1 MEKMNVEYW
10 KTEDVKPYENN
21 PRINDGAVEATA
33 NSIKEFGWKQP
44 IVVDKEGVII
54 VGHTRL
60 KAAKKLGME
69 EVPVLVAKDL
79 TFEQADAYRLA
90 DNKTGEI
97 SEWDMDM
104 LGDELSQIEDI
115 DMTDFGFDDEDLEL
129 QDENTGAEEDD
140 EFDGEVP
147 ENPTS
152 KVGDIYKLGEHRLM
166 VGDSTDPD
174 QVKQLMDGEKADL
187 LITDPPYNVD
197 LGNGGSQDEARKRH
211 RRTDGLVIANDNM
224 EDKDFRQ
231 FLKKA
236 YTAADANMKPG
247 ATFYIWHADSER
259 LNFEGAC
266 KDIGWQV
273 RETLIWNKNSMTFGR
288 QDYQWKHE
296 PCLYGW
302 KDGASHFW
310 NSDRKQTTV
319 LDFDRPT
326 KSKLHPTMKPI
337 PLFDYQIKNSSKRGQ
352 KVLDLFGGSGT
363 TMIACEQ
370 NGRKSYLME
379 IDPKYAD
386 VIIDRWEEFTGKKA
400 EKLN

>member
-1 MEKMNVEYW
+1 MAKMNIEYW

-69 EVPVLVAKDL
+69 KVPVLVAKDL
-79 TFEQADAYRLA
+79 SSEQANAYRLA

-97 SEWDMDM
+97 SEWNMDM

-129 QDENTGAEEDD
+129 QDENTDAEDD
-140 EFDGEVP
+140 EFDGEIP
-147 ENPTS
+147 ESPTS

-187 LITDPPYNVD
+187 LITDPPYNVAYKGRTKD
-197 LGNGGSQDEARKRH
+197 KLSIQNDNQDED
-211 RRTDGLVIANDNM
+211 TFILFLVDA
-224 EDKDFRQ
+224 F
-231 FLKKA
+231 
-236 YTAADANMKPG
+236 TAAKENSKVG
-247 ATFYIWHADSER
+247 ASAYVWFSQLHSPAFYLGIEKA
-259 LNFEGAC
+259 
-266 KDIGWQV
+266 GWKIRQ
-273 RETLIWNKNSMTFGR
+273 ELIWNKNNFTMGAPYR
-288 QDYQWKHE
+288 NKYE
-296 PCLYGW
+296 PCLFIT
-302 KDGASHFW
+302 ASDDYSW
-310 NSDRKQTTV
+310 YSDKSQPTV
-319 LDFDRPT
+319 MDFDRPT

-363 TMIACEQ
+363 TMMACEQ
-370 NGRKSYLME
+370 NGRKAYLME

-400 EKLN
+400 EKISK

>member
-1 MEKMNVEYW
+1 MTKMNIEYW
-10 KTEDVKPYENN
+10 KTEDVNPYENN

-54 VGHTRL
+54 AGHTRL

-69 EVPVLVAKDL
+69 EIPVLVAKDL
-79 TFEQADAYRLA
+79 SSEQADAYRLA

-97 SEWDMDM
+97 SEWNMDM

-129 QDENTGAEEDD
+129 QDENTDAEDD
-140 EFDGEVP
+140 EFDGEIP

-187 LITDPPYNVD
+187 LITDPPYNISYE
-197 LGNGGSQDEARKRH
+197 GKTEQKM
-211 RRTDGLVIANDNM
+211 TIQNDSMSN
-224 EDKDFRQ
+224 DDFRS
-231 FLKKA
+231 FLKKS
-236 YTAADANMKPG
+236 YIAADSNMKPG

-259 LNFEGAC
+259 INFEGAC
-266 KDIGWQV
+266 NDIGWKL
-273 RETLIWNKNSMTFGR
+273 RETLIWNKNLMTLGR
-288 QDYQWKHE
+288 QDYQRKYE

-302 KDGASHFW
+302 KDGAAHFW
-310 NSDRKQTTV
+310 NSDRKQTNV

-370 NGRKSYLME
+370 NGRKAYLME

>member
-1 MEKMNVEYW
+1 MAKMNVEYW

-54 VGHTRL
+54 AGHTRL

-69 EVPVLVAKDL
+69 EIPVLVAKDL
-79 TFEQADAYRLA
+79 SSEQADAYRLA

-97 SEWDMDM
+97 SEWNMDM

-129 QDENTGAEEDD
+129 QDENTDAEDD
-140 EFDGEVP
+140 EFDGEIP

-187 LITDPPYNVD
+187 LITDPPYNIAYKGRSKD
-197 LGNGGSQDEARKRH
+197 KLSIQNDNQDEG
-211 RRTDGLVIANDNM
+211 TFILFLVDA
-224 EDKDFRQ
+224 F
-231 FLKKA
+231 
-236 YTAADANMKPG
+236 TAAKENSKVG
-247 ATFYIWHADSER
+247 ASAYVWFSQLHSPAFYLGIEKA
-259 LNFEGAC
+259 
-266 KDIGWQV
+266 GWKIRQ
-273 RETLIWNKNSMTFGR
+273 ELIWNKNSFTMGAPYR
-288 QDYQWKHE
+288 NKYE
-296 PCLYGW
+296 PCLFIT
-302 KDGASHFW
+302 ASDNYSW
-310 NSDRKQTTV
+310 YSDKSQPTV
-319 LDFDRPT
+319 MDFKRPT
-326 KSKLHPTMKPI
+326 TSTLHPTMKPV

-352 KVLDLFGGSGT
+352 IVLDLFGGSGT

-370 NGRKSYLME
+370 NGRKAYLME

>member
-1 MEKMNVEYW
+1 MAKMNVEYW
-10 KTEDVKPYENN
+10 KTDDVKPYENN

-60 KAAKKLGME
+60 KAAKKLGFK

-97 SEWDMDM
+97 SEWDMDL
-104 LGDELSQIEDI
+104 LGDELYQIEDI
-115 DMTDFGFDDEDLEL
+115 DMTDFGFDDEDLDL
-129 QDENTGAEEDD
+129 QDENTDAEED
-140 EFDGEVP
+140 EFDGEIP
-147 ENPTS
+147 DNPTS

-166 VGDSTDPD
+166 VGDSTDPG

-187 LITDPPYNVD
+187 LITDPPYNVAYKGRTKD
-197 LGNGGSQDEARKRH
+197 KLSIQNDNQDEDAFILF
-211 RRTDGLVIANDNM
+211 LVDA
-224 EDKDFRQ
+224 F
-231 FLKKA
+231 
-236 YTAADANMKPG
+236 TAAKENSKVG
-247 ATFYIWHADSER
+247 ASAYVWFSQLHSPAFYLGIEKA
-259 LNFEGAC
+259 
-266 KDIGWQV
+266 GWKIRQ
-273 RETLIWNKNSMTFGR
+273 ELIWNKNNFTMGAPYR
-288 QDYQWKHE
+288 NKYE
-296 PCLYGW
+296 PCLFIT
-302 KDGASHFW
+302 ASDDYSW
-310 NSDRKQTTV
+310 YSDKSQPTV
-319 LDFDRPT
+319 MDFDRPT

-352 KVLDLFGGSGT
+352 RVMDLFGGSGT

-370 NGRKSYLME
+370 NGRKAYLME
-379 IDPKYAD
+379 LDPKYAD
-386 VIIDRWEEFTGKKA
+386 VIINRWEEFTGKKA

>member
-1 MEKMNVEYW
+1 MVKLKVEDW
-10 KTEDVKPYENN
+10 PIDKVKPYGKN
-21 PRINDGAVEATA
+21 PRNNDSAVDATA

-79 TFEQADAYRLA
+79 SSEQADAYRLA

-97 SEWDMDM
+97 SEWNMDM

-129 QDENTGAEEDD
+129 QDENTDAEDD
-140 EFDGEVP
+140 GFDGEIP

-187 LITDPPYNVD
+187 LITDPPYNIAYKGRTKD
-197 LGNGGSQDEARKRH
+197 KLSIQNDKQDED
-211 RRTDGLVIANDNM
+211 TFILFLVDAFTVAKENSKVGASAYVWFSQLHSPAFYLGIEKAGW
-224 EDKDFRQ
+224 KIRQ
-231 FLKKA
+231 
-236 YTAADANMKPG
+236 
-247 ATFYIWHADSER
+247 E
-259 LNFEGAC
+259 
-266 KDIGWQV
+266 
-273 RETLIWNKNSMTFGR
+273 LIWNKNNFTMGAPYR
-288 QDYQWKHE
+288 NKYE
-296 PCLYGW
+296 PCLFITVSNDYSW
-302 KDGASHFW
+302 Y
-310 NSDRKQTTV
+310 SDKSQPTV
-319 LDFDRPT
+319 MDFDRPT
-326 KSKLHPTMKPI
+326 QSKLHPTMKPV

-370 NGRKSYLME
+370 NGRKAYLME

-386 VIIDRWEEFTGKKA
+386 VIIDRWEEFTGNKA
-400 EKLN
+400 EKIN

>member
-1 MEKMNVEYW
+1 MAKMNVEYW
-10 KTEDVKPYENN
+10 KAEDVKPYENN
-21 PRINDGAVEATA
+21 PRINDGAVDATA

-54 VGHTRL
+54 AGHTRL

-79 TFEQADAYRLA
+79 SSEQADAYRLA

-97 SEWDMDM
+97 SEWNMDM

-115 DMTDFGFDDEDLEL
+115 DMTDFGFDDEDLEI
-129 QDENTGAEEDD
+129 QDENTDAEDD
-140 EFDGEVP
+140 EFDGEIP

-187 LITDPPYNVD
+187 LITDPPYNISYE
-197 LGNGGSQDEARKRH
+197 GKTAQKM
-211 RRTDGLVIANDNM
+211 TIQNDSMSN
-224 EDKDFRQ
+224 DDFRS
-231 FLKKA
+231 FLKKS
-236 YTAADANMKPG
+236 YMAADSNMKPG

-266 KDIGWQV
+266 NDIGWQV
-273 RETLIWNKNSMTFGR
+273 KETLIWNKNSMTLGR

-319 LDFDRPT
+319 LDFDKPT
-326 KSKLHPTMKPI
+326 KSKLHPTMKPV

-379 IDPKYAD
+379 LDPKYAD
-386 VIIDRWEEFTGKKA
+386 VIIHRWEEFTGKKA
-400 EKLN
+400 VKISK

>member
-1 MEKMNVEYW
+1 MAKMNVEYW

-54 VGHTRL
+54 AGHTRL

-69 EVPVLVAKDL
+69 EIPVLVAKDL
-79 TFEQADAYRLA
+79 SSEQADAYRLA

-97 SEWDMDM
+97 SEWNMDM

-129 QDENTGAEEDD
+129 QDEDLELQDENTDAEDD
-140 EFDGEVP
+140 EFDGEIP

-187 LITDPPYNVD
+187 LITDPPYNNSYE
-197 LGNGGSQDEARKRH
+197 GKTEQKM
-211 RRTDGLVIANDNM
+211 TIQNDSMSN
-224 EDKDFRQ
+224 DDFRS
-231 FLKKA
+231 FLKKS
-236 YTAADANMKPG
+236 YIAADSNMKPG

-259 LNFEGAC
+259 INFEGAC
-266 KDIGWQV
+266 NDIGWKL
-273 RETLIWNKNSMTFGR
+273 RETLIWNKNLMTLGR
-288 QDYQWKHE
+288 QDYQRKYE

-302 KDGASHFW
+302 KDGAAHFW
-310 NSDRKQTTV
+310 NSDRKQTNV
-319 LDFDRPT
+319 LDFDKPT
-326 KSKLHPTMKPI
+326 KSKLHPTMKPV

-352 KVLDLFGGSGT
+352 IVLDLFGGSGT

-370 NGRKSYLME
+370 NGRKAYLME

-386 VIIDRWEEFTGKKA
+386 VIIDRWEELTGKKA

>member
-1 MEKMNVEYW
+1 MTKMNIEYW
-10 KTEDVKPYENN
+10 KTEDVNPYENN

-54 VGHTRL
+54 AGHTRL

-69 EVPVLVAKDL
+69 EIPVLVAKDL
-79 TFEQADAYRLA
+79 SSEQADAYRLA

-97 SEWDMDM
+97 SEWNMDM

-129 QDENTGAEEDD
+129 QDENTDAEDD
-140 EFDGEVP
+140 EFDGEIP

-187 LITDPPYNVD
+187 LITDPPYNISYE
-197 LGNGGSQDEARKRH
+197 GKTEQKM
-211 RRTDGLVIANDNM
+211 TIQNDSMSN
-224 EDKDFRQ
+224 DDFRS
-231 FLKKA
+231 FLKKS
-236 YTAADANMKPG
+236 YIAADSNMKPG

-259 LNFEGAC
+259 INFEGAC
-266 KDIGWQV
+266 NDIGWQV
-273 RETLIWNKNSMTFGR
+273 RETLIWNKNLMTLGR

-302 KDGASHFW
+302 KDGAPHFW

-319 LDFDRPT
+319 LDFDKPT
-326 KSKLHPTMKPI
+326 KSKLHPTMKPV

-370 NGRKSYLME
+370 NGRKAYLME

-386 VIIDRWEEFTGKKA
+386 AIIDRWEEFTGKKA

>member
-1 MEKMNVEYW
+1 MAKMNVEYW

-54 VGHTRL
+54 AGHTRL

-69 EVPVLVAKDL
+69 EIPVLVAKDL
-79 TFEQADAYRLA
+79 SSEQADAYRLA

-97 SEWDMDM
+97 SEWNMDM

-129 QDENTGAEEDD
+129 QDENTDAEDD
-140 EFDGEVP
+140 EFDGEIP

-187 LITDPPYNVD
+187 LITDPPYNISYE
-197 LGNGGSQDEARKRH
+197 GKTEQKM
-211 RRTDGLVIANDNM
+211 TIQNDSMSN
-224 EDKDFRQ
+224 DDFRS
-231 FLKKA
+231 FLKKS
-236 YTAADANMKPG
+236 YIAADSNMKPG

-259 LNFEGAC
+259 INFEGAC
-266 KDIGWQV
+266 NDIGWKL
-273 RETLIWNKNSMTFGR
+273 RETLIWNKNLMTLGR
-288 QDYQWKHE
+288 QDYQRKYE

-302 KDGASHFW
+302 KDGAAHFW
-310 NSDRKQTTV
+310 NSDRKQTNV
-319 LDFDRPT
+319 LDFDKPT
-326 KSKLHPTMKPI
+326 KSKLHPTMKPV

-352 KVLDLFGGSGT
+352 IVLDLFGGSGT

-370 NGRKSYLME
+370 NGRKAYLME

-386 VIIDRWEEFTGKKA
+386 VIIDRWEELTGKKA

>member
-1 MEKMNVEYW
+1 MAKMNIEYW
-10 KTEDVKPYENN
+10 KTDDVKPYENN
-21 PRINDGAVEATA
+21 PRINDAAVDATA

-79 TFEQADAYRLA
+79 SSEQADAYRLA

-97 SEWDMDM
+97 SEWNMDM

-115 DMTDFGFDDEDLEL
+115 DMTDFGFDDDELEL
-129 QDENTGAEEDD
+129 QDENTDAEDD
-140 EFDGEVP
+140 EFDGEIP

-166 VGDSTDPD
+166 MGDSTDPN

-187 LITDPPYNVD
+187 LITDPPYNVA
-197 LGNGGSQDEARKRH
+197 LGKRVP
-211 RRTDGLVIANDNM
+211 RTDGLVIANDDM
-224 EDKDFRQ
+224 EDEDFRE
-231 FLKKA
+231 FIKKA
-236 YTAADANMKPG
+236 YISADANMKPG
-247 ATFYIWHADSER
+247 ATFYIWHAESER

-266 KDIGWQV
+266 NDIGWQV
-273 RETLIWNKNSMTFGR
+273 REILIWNKDSITFGR

-370 NGRKSYLME
+370 NGRKAYLME

-386 VIIDRWEEFTGKKA
+386 VIINRWEEFTGKKA
-400 EKLN
+400 EKISK

>member
-1 MEKMNVEYW
+1 MTKMNIEYW

-21 PRINDGAVEATA
+21 PRINDGAVDATA

-69 EVPVLVAKDL
+69 KVPVLVAKDL
-79 TFEQADAYRLA
+79 SSDQANAYRLA

-97 SEWDMDM
+97 SEWNMDM
-104 LGDELSQIEDI
+104 LGEELSQIEDI
-115 DMTDFGFDDEDLEL
+115 DMTDFGFDDDELEL
-129 QDENTGAEEDD
+129 QDENTDAEDD
-140 EFDGEVP
+140 EFDGEIP

-152 KVGDIYKLGEHRLM
+152 KMGDIYKLGEHRLM

-187 LITDPPYNVD
+187 LITDPPYNVA
-197 LGNGGSQDEARKRH
+197 LGKRVPRK
-211 RRTDGLVIANDNM
+211 DGLVIANDDM
-224 EDKDFRQ
+224 EDEDFRE
-231 FLKKA
+231 FIKKA
-236 YTAADANMKPG
+236 YISADANMKPG
-247 ATFYIWHADSER
+247 ATFYIWHAESER

-266 KDIGWQV
+266 NDIGWQI
-273 RETLIWNKNSMTFGR
+273 REILIWNKDSITFGR

-319 LDFDRPT
+319 LDFDKPT
-326 KSKLHPTMKPI
+326 KSKLHPTMKPV

-370 NGRKSYLME
+370 NGRKAYLME

-386 VIIDRWEEFTGKKA
+386 VIINRWEEFTGKKA
-400 EKLN
+400 VKISK

>member
-1 MEKMNVEYW
+1 MTKMNIEYW
-10 KTEDVKPYENN
+10 KTEDVNPYENN

-54 VGHTRL
+54 AGHTRL

-79 TFEQADAYRLA
+79 SSEQADAYRLA

-97 SEWDMDM
+97 SEWNMDM

-129 QDENTGAEEDD
+129 QDENTDAEDD
-140 EFDGEVP
+140 EFDGEIP

-187 LITDPPYNVD
+187 LITDPPYNISYE
-197 LGNGGSQDEARKRH
+197 GKTEQKM
-211 RRTDGLVIANDNM
+211 TIQNDSMSN
-224 EDKDFRQ
+224 DDFRS
-231 FLKKA
+231 FLKKS
-236 YTAADANMKPG
+236 YIAADSNMKPG

-259 LNFEGAC
+259 INFEGAC
-266 KDIGWQV
+266 NDIGWKL
-273 RETLIWNKNSMTFGR
+273 RETLIWNKNLMTLGR
-288 QDYQWKHE
+288 QDYQRKYE

-302 KDGASHFW
+302 KDGAAHFW
-310 NSDRKQTTV
+310 NSDRKQTNV

-370 NGRKSYLME
+370 NGRKAYLME

>member
-1 MEKMNVEYW
+1 MTKMNIEYW
-10 KTEDVKPYENN
+10 KTEDVNPYENN

-54 VGHTRL
+54 AGHTRL

-69 EVPVLVAKDL
+69 EIPVLVAKDL
-79 TFEQADAYRLA
+79 SSEQADAYRLA

-97 SEWDMDM
+97 SEWNMDM

-129 QDENTGAEEDD
+129 QDENTDAEDD
-140 EFDGEVP
+140 EFDGEIP

-166 VGDSTDPD
+166 VGDSTDPG

-197 LGNGGSQDEARKRH
+197 IGIISSDDAKRRH
-211 RRTDGLVIANDNM
+211 RRTDGLVINNDDM
-224 EDKDFRQ
+224 EDNDFRQ
-231 FLKKA
+231 FLKKS
-236 YTAADANMKPG
+236 YIAADANMKPG
-247 ATFYIWHADSER
+247 ATFYIWHAETER
-259 LNFEGAC
+259 INFEEAC
-266 KDIGWQV
+266 NDIGWQV
-273 RETLIWNKNSMTFGR
+273 RETLIWNKNSLSLTR

-302 KDGASHFW
+302 KDGAPHFW

-319 LDFDRPT
+319 LDFDKPT
-326 KSKLHPTMKPI
+326 KSKLHPTMKPV

-352 KVLDLFGGSGT
+352 IVLDLFGGSGT

-370 NGRKSYLME
+370 NGRKAYLME

>member
-1 MEKMNVEYW
+1 MVKMNVEYW
-10 KTEDVKPYENN
+10 NIDEVKPYENN

-33 NSIKEFGWKQP
+33 NSIKQFGWKQP

-60 KAAKKLGME
+60 KAAKKLGFK

-97 SEWDMDM
+97 SEWDMDL

-115 DMTDFGFDDEDLEL
+115 DMTDFGFDDEDLDL
-129 QDENTGAEEDD
+129 QDENTDAEED

-147 ENPTS
+147 DNPTS

-166 VGDSTDPD
+166 VGDSTDPE

-187 LITDPPYNVD
+187 LITDPPYNVA
-197 LGNGGSQDEARKRH
+197 LGNGGSQDDARKRH
-211 RRTDGLVIANDNM
+211 RRTDGLVIANDDM

-231 FLKKA
+231 FLIKA
-236 YTAADANMKPG
+236 YAAADANMKPG

-266 KDIGWQV
+266 GDIGWQV
-273 RETLIWNKNSMTFGR
+273 RETLIWNKNSMTLGR

-310 NSDRKQTTV
+310 NTDRKQTTV

-326 KSKLHPTMKPI
+326 KSKLHPTMEPI

-370 NGRKSYLME
+370 NGRKAYLME

-386 VIIDRWEEFTGKKA
+386 VIIDRWEQFTGKNA